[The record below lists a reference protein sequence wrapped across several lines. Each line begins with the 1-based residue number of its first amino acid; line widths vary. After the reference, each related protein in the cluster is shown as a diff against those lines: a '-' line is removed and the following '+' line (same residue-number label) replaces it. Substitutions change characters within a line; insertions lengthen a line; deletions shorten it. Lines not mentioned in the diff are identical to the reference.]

1 MISEVS
7 LEKVTLWGHLAQV
20 SPYAWMFSLTSLF
33 LVFIGWL
40 VTYNNSLKIA
50 SRSESKSLIDAVAK
64 LINEIND
71 ISIDY
76 WVNKSNK
83 PVVNPFKKNKL
94 KINKSSVTPGSKLFI
109 TTIYGKAKQTVNYI
123 EVLQKRGLQI
133 EIEKFS
139 ELLMLSM
146 LDCEKSYSYSKNF
159 RNDRAQD
166 ISSQSV
172 TFMMYL
178 YETFQLLHPP
188 KKGFSI
194 IMSIKKYCHETDEWY
209 KDLEG
214 R

>member
-1 MISEVS
+1 M
-7 LEKVTLWGHLAQV
+7 EKVTLWGHLAQV

-83 PVVNPFKKNKL
+83 PIINPFKKKNTN
-94 KINKSSVTPGSKLFI
+94 IYKSSVTPGSKLFI
-109 TTIYGKAKQTVNYI
+109 TTIYSKANQTVKYI
-123 EVLQKRGLQI
+123 EFLQKRGLQI

-139 ELLMLSM
+139 EVLMISM
-146 LDCEKSYSYSKNF
+146 LDCEKSFSFSKSF
-159 RNDRAQD
+159 RNERAQA
-166 ISSQSV
+166 ISLQSV
-172 TFMMYL
+172 SFMMYL
-178 YETFQLLHPP
+178 YDKFQILHPP

-194 IMSIKKYCHETDEWY
+194 IRSIKKYCHETENWY